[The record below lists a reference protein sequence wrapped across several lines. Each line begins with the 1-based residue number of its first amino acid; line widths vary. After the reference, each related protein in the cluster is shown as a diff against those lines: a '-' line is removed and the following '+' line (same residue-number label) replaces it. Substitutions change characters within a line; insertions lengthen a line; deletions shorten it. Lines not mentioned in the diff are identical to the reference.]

1 MAIDITIRVDPKK
14 GTAEV
19 QAFGRSANATFNRL
33 EKRSTASVKRMGGT
47 IQSVMKRA
55 AATIAG
61 VFAFQRIVRGFKDGL
76 EAATDF
82 QKGIAE
88 IRTLG
93 IEKSF
98 ETISKE
104 VDALTREFGQRP
116 QDTIK
121 AYYDA
126 ISAGIK
132 EANIGGFMREA
143 SRLAIAGATD
153 ISTATDLLT
162 TLSNVFRDET
172 TESLAAFANEAK
184 NLGKTTIPELAGAIG
199 TVAATARVA
208 GASVQE
214 LFAATVSLTKQGI
227 NTELAM
233 TGLRALFSNIIT
245 PAEKVK
251 KVAKDIGIE
260 FSVTNLRTKGLAQF
274 LSELLPKLQGNSEL
288 ITQLFGNV
296 RAFNAVAAITNK
308 NAKDFTEALEGISGP
323 EALENLQAGFEEMA
337 NTAAFSFAL
346 LREEV
351 ASVGREIGDRILPEL
366 AKMARSSRAFIS
378 GNRAEITRAL
388 TNVGQFISKVG
399 SVFEI
404 FVEAVVGGLF
414 FVISSM
420 AKANSG
426 ILKAFSLAF
435 QAVLGALRSFVIAAA
450 DILNQIPGINI
461 DVKPIVNAL
470 DNFRKG
476 AGQAIKPVTDFLDDL
491 GDTASFVAEA
501 QFAGLRDSVDN
512 LFTPFA
518 GIVREAADA
527 TKDLAAAQEDLL
539 PTVDPV
545 SSSID
550 NQKNALERLLAG
562 LKKTREEAALFA
574 EGFFNTSDAIE
585 QAAIAEKLLGQAGKI
600 SDAFGG
606 FEDIPVRIREV
617 IAAGFAGLAEDE
629 QLQLLPKLLS
639 EFDPEVI
646 SPELSEKIIELFGA
660 MDMEELRA
668 NLPSLITLLT
678 SDDPEAEA
686 QELVDKLKPTFL
698 AAAGSTLALAKGV
711 GASFKALSAAAGPAQ
726 SSSKKL
732 AKISLLANK
741 ALAVGDAA
749 LLFAQAVKEAS
760 NLNFPIAALK
770 LTAAGLHLTA
780 ATVSATQAGSLQTG
794 GLVRTPSLTAFAE
807 TGPEI
812 ALPLE
817 DERTTS
823 ALAEAFA
830 KAIPEAVGGEGGIVL
845 QQTFQGFVGSEEDVA
860 RAVSQTMSDLNED
873 ADVESVE

>member
-1 MAIDITIRVDPKK
+1 MAIDITIRVDPKR

-19 QAFGRSANATFNRL
+19 QAFGRSANATFNQL

-98 ETISKE
+98 ETISQE

-162 TLSNVFRDET
+162 TLSNVFAEET
-172 TESLAAFANEAK
+172 TESLAAFANETK
-184 NLGKTTIPELAGAIG
+184 NLAKTTIPALAGAIG
-199 TVAATARVA
+199 TVAATANTA
-208 GASVQE
+208 GVSVQE
-214 LFAATVSLTKQGI
+214 LFAATASLTKQGI
-227 NTELAM
+227 DTELAM
-233 TGLRALFSNIIT
+233 TGLRALFSSIVT
-245 PAEKVK
+245 PAEKVRK
-251 KVAKDIGIE
+251 AAKGIGLE
-260 FSVTNLRTKGLAQF
+260 FNITNLRTKGLAQF
-274 LSELLPKLQGNSEL
+274 LAELLPKLQGNSEL

-308 NAKDFTEALEGISGP
+308 NAKDFTEALEDISGP
-323 EALENLQAGFEEMA
+323 GALENLQAGFEEMA
-337 NTAAFSFAL
+337 NTAAFSFAQ

-351 ASVGREIGDRILPEL
+351 ASVGREIGDKILPEL
-366 AKMARSSRAFIS
+366 ASMAKSSRAFIS
-378 GNRAEITRAL
+378 GNRAEITRAII
-388 TNVGQFISKVG
+388 NVGQFISKVG

-404 FVEAVVGGLF
+404 FVEAIVGGFAFILSHAVKIF
-414 FVISSM
+414 
-420 AKANSG
+420 SG
-426 ILKAFSLAF
+426 IAQLSALAF
-435 QAVLGALRSFVIAAA
+435 QSVLGGIRNFVVAAT
-450 DILNQIPGINI
+450 DILNKIPGIDVDVSPI
-461 DVKPIVNAL
+461 VDALDTLREGDVKALQPFINAL
-470 DNFRKG
+470 D
-476 AGQAIKPVTDFLDDL
+476 AV
-491 GDTASFVAEA
+491 GDAAEFVAES
-501 QFAGLRDSVDN
+501 QFQGLRDSVDN
-512 LFTPFA
+512 LFNPFTTA
-518 GIVREAADA
+518 VQGSTEAVE
-527 TKDLAAAQEDLL
+527 DLANAQTEL
-539 PTVDPV
+539 PPAVDPATD
-545 SSSID
+545 SIN
-550 NQKNALERLLAG
+550 NQANALTRLLEG
-562 LKKTREEAALFA
+562 LKKTRENAALLA
-574 EGFFNTSDAIE
+574 EGFFATGDAIE
-585 QAAIAEKLLGQAGKI
+585 QAAIAEKLLGQVGKI

-606 FEDIPVRIREV
+606 FEDIPVKIREV

-698 AAAGSTLALAKGV
+698 AAASSTLALAKGV
-711 GASFKALSAAAGPAQ
+711 GASFKALSAAAGPAS

-732 AKISLLANK
+732 AKIALLANH
-741 ALAVGDAA
+741 ALAIGDAS

-770 LTAAGLHLTA
+770 ITAAGLHLTA
-780 ATVSATQAGSLQTG
+780 AAVATTQAGSLQTG
-794 GLVRTPSLTAFAE
+794 GLVRTPSLTTFAE

-860 RAVSQTMSDLNED
+860 RSVGQVLSDLNED